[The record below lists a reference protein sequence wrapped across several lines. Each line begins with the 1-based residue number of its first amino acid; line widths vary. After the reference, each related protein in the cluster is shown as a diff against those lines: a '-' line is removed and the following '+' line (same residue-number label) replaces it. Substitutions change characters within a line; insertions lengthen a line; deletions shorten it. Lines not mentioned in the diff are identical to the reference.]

1 MRLLFEK
8 NKKIIT
14 LQMKLYTTGGYMNN
28 GILFEKNMM
37 KSFFN
42 KAKLNHNKS
51 LSVNSKPQCNKICLI
66 LDEIE

>member
-1 MRLLFEK
+1 
-8 NKKIIT
+8 
-14 LQMKLYTTGGYMNN
+14 MKLYTTGGYMNN
-28 GILFEKNMM
+28 GILFEKNMI